1 MPKKHLQTFFFFH
14 IPHPLR
20 SPGIAAN
27 YEGIESLFFIDLL
40 INDSLRDLF
49 EQNRI
54 ILREMAADLIWPLLK
69 IA

>member
-1 MPKKHLQTFFFFH
+1 MPKKHPQTFFFFH

-27 YEGIESLFFIDLL
+27 YEGIVPFFIDLL

-54 ILREMAADLIWPLLK
+54 ILRKMAADLIWPLLK